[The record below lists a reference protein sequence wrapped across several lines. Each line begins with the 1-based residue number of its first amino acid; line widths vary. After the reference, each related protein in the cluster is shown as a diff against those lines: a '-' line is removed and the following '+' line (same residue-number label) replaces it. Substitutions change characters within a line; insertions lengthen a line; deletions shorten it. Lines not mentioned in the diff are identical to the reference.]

1 MIRKKRTVE
10 ISPHHYLIKGL
21 GKFQNMKEL
30 RLALGVSREAIR
42 MLMQVGVII
51 KIVIKWNGE
60 TIAKSY

>member
-30 RLALGVSREAIR
+30 RIALGVSREAIR

-51 KIVIKWNGE
+51 KIVIK
-60 TIAKSY
+60 